1 MTMHY
6 NNFTDNLNI
15 VFHHASQFMAVICS
29 CSRRRLEKDVTKL
42 IGCVWAKGVS
52 FVLKR
57 TWQWHHG
64 VPSALP
70 FVTSELFPPCSC
82 HIIPLMYTQSQQ
94 KQDFSFLLTDTAP
107 FPSFLFFFFVEL
119 VSLFLLLARTSHD
132 CLQHALSSCTLCNV
146 LRRFPGQLSCVHVP
160 PGRVARTLLWLH
172 YCSFFFFFSCIP
184 LSSCAHLVLTLVRAT
199 GLVLRLSLA
208 AAGYAYWGPGCTVCV
223 VGTALQYLFALFF
236 FLLRSGGFGTL
247 EVGWGVHMSLTLRSV
262 LAICSCYCECSGP
275 LFAFRKGV
283 SVRALGCP
291 WSFLHVAGA
300 CF

>member
-172 YCSFFFFFSCIP
+172 YCSFFFFFVYPSFLLCPPCFDIGARHWSCVEVVACRCRICI
-184 LSSCAHLVLTLVRAT
+184 LGA
-199 GLVLRLSLA
+199 RLYSLCS
-208 AAGYAYWGPGCTVCV
+208 GHCTAVFVC
-223 VGTALQYLFALFF
+223 TFF
-236 FLLRSGGFGTL
+236 FAPKWWVWNSGG
-247 EVGWGVHMSLTLRSV
+247 GV
-262 LAICSCYCECSGP
+262 
-275 LFAFRKGV
+275 
-283 SVRALGCP
+283 GCP
-291 WSFLHVAGA
+291 HEPDTA
-300 CF
+300 